1 MLVPSSSFLAFAL
14 LLLAPAPETPTAPT
28 EPAEAPRAAPEA
40 ESKEPTGR
48 RLPALNQETEI
59 ANAPGTKLV
68 TLPEAIQIALEQR
81 PRLKAAQHDIEAE
94 RIGIDEAKSGYFPQ
108 IGGSVQYVRATENGN
123 TVSFHS
129 VPGLS
134 RVGGSRRAGVRGLDS
149 FNNFLVGVALQQQIW
164 DFGRTKSAMDQR
176 KAAVM
181 VVEAARVQTEQQIT
195 FEVARAYYDVLA
207 ARESVAV
214 AKDILSTGQYIFE
227 LAEASQKAGLKPAS
241 ESTRAQANIA
251 TAEVRLVRAEGALEA
266 ALAGF
271 AGSLGD
277 ARGRYAPAKAEIA
290 APLPAEDD
298 AITAA
303 LSQRPELAILDAGR
317 KGLDASLEQA
327 KSQQRPRIDALAGV
341 HTRGQLMPR
350 PANVPTF
357 ADLNMNIGV
366 VLSVPIFQ
374 GLRIRRQKQQLETR
388 MASVAETRDE
398 VSQAVIVEVRQAMAS
413 AKAADRAVVAAQSG
427 VEAAEIALTTLSG
440 RYSEGLTRLVDLTD
454 AQSTYVASR
463 LQLVA
468 ANFDRLVSRAALQLA
483 MGETPAGE

>member
-1 MLVPSSSFLAFAL
+1 MLVPSSSLFALAL
-14 LLLAPAPETPTAPT
+14 LLLAPAGETPTGPAEPT
-28 EPAEAPRAAPEA
+28 EAPRAAPEA
-40 ESKEPTGR
+40 ESDEPTGR
-48 RLPALNQETEI
+48 RLPALNEDTEV
-59 ANAPGTKLV
+59 AHAPGTKLV

-81 PRLKAAQHDIEAE
+81 PRLKAAQHDIDAE
-94 RIGIDEAKSGYFPQ
+94 EIGIEEAKSGYFPQ

-134 RVGGSRRAGVRGLDS
+134 RVGGSRRDGVGPLDS

-181 VVEAARVQTEQQIT
+181 VAEAARVQTEQQTT

-214 AKDILSTGQYIFE
+214 AKDILSTGEFIFE
-227 LAEASQKAGLKPAS
+227 LAEASQKAGLVPAS

-266 ALAGF
+266 TLARF
-271 AGSLGD
+271 AGALGD
-277 ARGRYAPAKAEIA
+277 ARGRYAPAKAEVA

-298 AITAA
+298 AISAA
-303 LSQRPELAILDAGR
+303 LAQRPELAILDAGR

-341 HTRGQLMPR
+341 HTRGQLLPR

-468 ANFDRLVSRAALQLA
+468 AKFDRLVARAALELA
-483 MGETPAGE
+483 MGQTPDGD